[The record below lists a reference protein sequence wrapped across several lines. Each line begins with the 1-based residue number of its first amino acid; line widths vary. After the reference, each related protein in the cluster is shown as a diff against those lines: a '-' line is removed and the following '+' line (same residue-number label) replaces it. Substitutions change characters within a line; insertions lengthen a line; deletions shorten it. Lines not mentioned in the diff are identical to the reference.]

1 VNEAYLALQP
11 LVGTK
16 AACSA
21 LGRSRATHYR
31 RRRGP
36 RLGPPAPRP
45 TPPNALSQPERDA
58 VLDALHGRF
67 VDAAPAQA
75 WAILL
80 DEGTYLASES
90 TMYRLL
96 RASGRAVSAAA
107 RPPIRPTPSPS
118 SSPTS
123 RTASGLTT

>member
-1 VNEAYLALQP
+1 MNGAFGELKG
-11 LVGTK
+11 LVGTHG
-16 AACSA
+16 ACAA

-31 RRRGP
+31 RCRGP

-45 TPPNALSQPERDA
+45 TPPSALSPNEREQ
-58 VLDALHGRF
+58 VLGLLRGRF

-75 WAILL
+75 WATLL

-96 RASGRAVSAAA
+96 RATGESKDR
-107 RPPIRPTPSPS
+107 RR
-118 SSPTS
+118 
-123 RTASGLTT
+123 